1 MLNDSISDVFQ
12 SLMLKEQPESNGLQD
27 PVLAQNMF
35 FTVHHHNPFVQILY
49 DGKLHWITVSTY
61 WCEPGKVFHFDS
73 LCSLVEYLKKLSNI
87 GCNHAFFKADFENT
101 CCPSSTAIKWR
112 GL

>member
-12 SLMLKEQPESNGLQD
+12 SLMLMEQSESNGLQD

-73 LCSLVEYLKKLSNI
+73 LCSLVEYLKKLSNNWVQSCI
-87 GCNHAFFKADFENT
+87 LQCQF
-101 CCPSSTAIKWR
+101 
-112 GL
+112 

>member
-49 DGKLHWITVSTY
+49 DGKLHWIAVSTY
-61 WCEPGKVFHFDS
+61 WCEPGKVFYFDS
-73 LCSLVEYLKKLSNI
+73 LFSLVAYLVAHVVGIEIDTTEIIQPRLTTVTDREKMLRL
-87 GCNHAFFKADFENT
+87 T
-101 CCPSSTAIKWR
+101 
-112 GL
+112 